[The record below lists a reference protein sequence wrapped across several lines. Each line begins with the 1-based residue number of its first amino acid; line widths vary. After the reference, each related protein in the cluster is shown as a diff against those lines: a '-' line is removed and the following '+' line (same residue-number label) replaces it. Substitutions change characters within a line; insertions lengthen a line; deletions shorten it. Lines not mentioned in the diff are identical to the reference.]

1 MKFKKKIINICTILL
16 LVLLTNCV
24 QATASLFGPAITV
37 SQTGNIYHAGLSY
50 VSNDIIKQQLG
61 KTPIEYVTDIVIK
74 DFSKNEPDIILAK
87 KKQPD
92 DKKILSN
99 SVNNDYDYNEFLSAV
114 KKVLK

>member
-1 MKFKKKIINICTILL
+1 MKFKKKIINICSILL

-37 SQTGNIYHAGLSY
+37 SQTGNVYQAGLSY
-50 VSNDIIKQQLG
+50 ISNDIIKQRLG
-61 KTPIEYVTDIVIK
+61 KTPIEYVKDIVIK
-74 DFSKNEPDIILAK
+74 DFSKSEPDITLVI

-92 DKKILSN
+92 DKINLLN
-99 SVNNDYDYNEFLSAV
+99 SVNNDYNEFIIAV